1 MALGSGG
8 GYISTNKGFAHLDL
22 ESLGLPCSHP
32 DGDTEGQSET
42 LPLSTAVSG
51 GRGRYGGE
59 VWSAAKDD
67 LPHLSS
73 QPLPAADP

>member
-1 MALGSGG
+1 M
-8 GYISTNKGFAHLDL
+8 F
-22 ESLGLPCSHP
+22 SHP

-42 LPLSTAVSG
+42 LPLSTAVRA
-51 GRGRYGGE
+51 GRCGGE
-59 VWSAAKDD
+59 VWFAAKDD

>member
-1 MALGSGG
+1 M
-8 GYISTNKGFAHLDL
+8 NKGFAHLDL

-42 LPLSTAVSG
+42 LPLSTAVRAG
-51 GRGRYGGE
+51 GCGGE
-59 VWSAAKDD
+59 VWFAAKDD